1 MNPAL
6 VIAAATMV
14 FALWCA
20 VPALAEDAFAGR
32 PCAQP
37 VPQRSYDAHALTYGL
52 AVDLTNCAW
61 WDGSP
66 IELQASLE
74 RVDPAG
80 GEAADSLA
88 LCKAPITDTSDDTA
102 DPTPKS
108 GACDVAVSVEHPAV
122 EATHYHGEITFPWN
136 GGKRTVT
143 FNALCSPAGGCVD
156 LPVNAAATLAPV
168 GDLVGGVPGE
178 SLGA

>member
-1 MNPAL
+1 MNRAL
-6 VIAAATMV
+6 VVAAATSV

-20 VPALAEDAFAGR
+20 FPALAEDAFTGR

-37 VPQRSYDAHALTYGL
+37 VPQRSYDTTALTYRV

-66 IELQASLE
+66 IELQASLA

-88 LCKAPITDTSDDTA
+88 LCRAALTEAPDDTP
-102 DPTPKS
+102 DPTPPS
-108 GACDVAVSVEHPAV
+108 GACDVAVSVEHPPV
-122 EATHYHGEITFPWN
+122 EATHYHGQVTFPWR
-136 GGKRTVT
+136 GGQRTVT

-156 LPVNAAATLAPV
+156 LPVDAPAMLSPV
-168 GDLVGGVPGE
+168 GDVVGRAAGD
-178 SLGA
+178 AA